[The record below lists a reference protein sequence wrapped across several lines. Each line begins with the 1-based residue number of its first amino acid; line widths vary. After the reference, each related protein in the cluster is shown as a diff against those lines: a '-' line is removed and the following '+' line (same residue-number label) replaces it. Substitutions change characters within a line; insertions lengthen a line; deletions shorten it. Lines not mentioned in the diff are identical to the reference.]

1 VSASPSLVK
10 LSTRIAPLVSM
21 ILRSPAHWLLSAG
34 LMLITVTGRKSGR
47 AYTIPVGYIDQEDAI
62 VILVSAPQ
70 TKQWW
75 RNYLAPAPI
84 GLLVRG
90 VESQGVAEVVPA
102 DSPEFRDRLEAC
114 LRRSAFL
121 PYVLRVEFDARAGLT
136 RERASELG
144 ERLAMVRVS
153 AVSHPA

>member
-1 VSASPSLVK
+1 VSASPGLVK

-21 ILRSPAHWLLSAG
+21 ILRSPVHWLLSAG

-62 VILVSAPQ
+62 VILVSEPQ
-70 TKQWW
+70 TKKWW

-84 GLLVRG
+84 GLRIRG
-90 VESQGVAEVVPA
+90 VESQRVAEVVPA
-102 DSPEFRDRLEAC
+102 GSPEFRDRLEAC
-114 LRRSAFL
+114 LRRSAFVR
-121 PYVLRVEFDARAGLT
+121 YVLRVELDARAGLT
-136 RERASELG
+136 RERASQLG

-153 AVSHPA
+153 AVSVS